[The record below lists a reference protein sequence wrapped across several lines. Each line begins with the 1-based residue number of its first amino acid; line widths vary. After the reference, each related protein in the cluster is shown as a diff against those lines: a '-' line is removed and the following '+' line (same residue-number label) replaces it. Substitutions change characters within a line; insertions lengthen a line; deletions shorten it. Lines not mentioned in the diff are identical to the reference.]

1 MQEYSAQRFQ
11 VPPGLPELLKRWTK
25 EVLRYQPDS
34 IEDFSQ
40 KYFTALA
47 EGTAA
52 QFFETMEPAN
62 ITFRRSEVEMEA
74 TDKPL
79 EADVGDVGND
89 AEGAATKIQAL
100 HEKKTGKANLKE
112 EEATVATAEE
122 PVDIEDNEDTQ
133 KAAVKIQSVQR
144 GRQARKEVQEKRA
157 AASNKPSEDAAE
169 EPVDI
174 EDNEDTQK
182 AAVKI
187 QSVQRGRQARKEV
200 QEKRAA
206 ASDKPSEDAAE
217 VQVDAV
223 AEAIEESEEART
235 EAVTVEGEAP
245 ATEEK
250 PADAPA
256 AEAAAAEGETAA
268 AEGEAPAES

>member
-157 AASNKPSEDAAE
+157 AAS
-169 EPVDI
+169 
-174 EDNEDTQK
+174 
-182 AAVKI
+182 
-187 QSVQRGRQARKEV
+187 
-200 QEKRAA
+200 
-206 ASDKPSEDAAE
+206 DKPSEDAAE

-235 EAVTVEGEAP
+235 EAVTVEGEAA

-250 PADAPA
+250 PADASA

>member
-112 EEATVATAEE
+112 ATVAT
-122 PVDIEDNEDTQ
+122 
-133 KAAVKIQSVQR
+133 
-144 GRQARKEVQEKRA
+144 
-157 AASNKPSEDAAE
+157 AE

-235 EAVTVEGEAP
+235 EAVTVEGEAA

-250 PADAPA
+250 PADASA